1 MLEFKQLFLLKLT
14 IATAGSAPSNSWYPD
29 SGASHHVT
37 NVSQNI
43 QQLTPFEGP
52 DQITIGKGQGI
63 DINSTVLTLSP
74 SPLNPKFSL
83 ILNNLLFVPSITKNP
98 ISVSQFCKDNLV
110 YFEFHH
116 TFCLV
121 KSQVSKELLLKG

>member
-1 MLEFKQLFLLKLT
+1 VHNAGVRATLPPQAN
-14 IATAGSAPSNSWYPD
+14 IATAGSVPSNSWYPD

-63 DINSTVLTLSP
+63 DINSTGLTLFP

-83 ILNNLLFVPSITKNP
+83 ILNNLLLCSFNYYK
-98 ISVSQFCKDNLV
+98 FD
-110 YFEFHH
+110 
-116 TFCLV
+116 
-121 KSQVSKELLLKG
+121 